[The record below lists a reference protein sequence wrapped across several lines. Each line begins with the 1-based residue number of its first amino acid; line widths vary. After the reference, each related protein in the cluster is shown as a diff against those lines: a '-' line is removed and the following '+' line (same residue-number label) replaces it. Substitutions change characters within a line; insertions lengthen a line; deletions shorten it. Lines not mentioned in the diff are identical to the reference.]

1 MNELNLYAI
10 FKAIIQKSKV
20 IEGRFTVATGY
31 GNDLNTNNLGEI
43 VKDALG
49 GITTVKKYPL
59 ALMMPPY
66 EIVQDV
72 SKGWSRFKVR
82 LFFLVPQYSNNGIK
96 NPNAFNNTSEHTIIQ
111 DWKDMRECAGDFR
124 VFLEQVLIGKRLV
137 NQIRIPDNSIDVYE
151 RFSNVG
157 NDKLSS
163 VMISFDIELFNSC
176 DLKDYNLNDLNE
188 IELVLTDLHP
198 LHKH

>member
-10 FKAIIQKSKV
+10 FKAVIQKSKV
-20 IEGRFTVATGY
+20 IEGRFSVATGY
-31 GNDLNTNNLGEI
+31 GNDLNTDNLGEI

-49 GITTVKKYPL
+49 GITTLKKYPL

-82 LFFLVPQYSNNGIK
+82 LFFMVPKFSNNGIK

-124 VFLEQVLIGKRLV
+124 VFLEQVLIAKRLV

-176 DLKDYNLNDLNE
+176 NLSDYNINDLNE
-188 IELVLTDLHP
+188 IELQLTDSHP
-198 LHKH
+198 SHKH